1 MSNDYQETEQGN
13 PDVTALISL
22 KEAAGLSGFSYGHM
36 RYLARNG
43 EIWATKLGRDWFT
56 TKKAVE
62 DYLAQDRRPGPK
74 PQKGT
79 EANQENT

>member
-1 MSNDYQETEQGN
+1 MSNDDQEINQGD

-43 EIWATKLGRDWFT
+43 EIWARKLGRDWFT

-62 DYLAQDRRPGPK
+62 DYLAQDRQPGPK
-74 PQKGT
+74 PQKGS
-79 EANQENT
+79 EANNEDT